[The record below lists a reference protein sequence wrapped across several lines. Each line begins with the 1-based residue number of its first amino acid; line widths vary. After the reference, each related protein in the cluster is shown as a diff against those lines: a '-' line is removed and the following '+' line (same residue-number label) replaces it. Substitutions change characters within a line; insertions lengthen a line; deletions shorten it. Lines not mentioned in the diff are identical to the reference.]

1 MPRRIGLD
9 RRVKP
14 LFPVGLALTRGRN
27 GVTLPAPHCGV
38 FFPRKIPASQSSMAI
53 LQRYVL
59 VEVLKVFAVSVTALT
74 LMVVLG
80 FVGREATAQG
90 LPLLPTLRLIPFFL
104 PETLRVTVPMTLL
117 LACTAVFSRI
127 SGANEIVA
135 VKALGISP
143 MVLLWPVF
151 IFSFVMSLATVWLND
166 LADSWGRQNIQR
178 VVIEAVEEIAYSM
191 LQSQRRYSTS
201 TFSINVKD
209 VSGRK
214 LQRVTLIIMPRGST
228 PQMTITAEQAELSC
242 DRRDGVLKVFLRNGE
257 IDYGTF
263 RWTFPDVQER
273 EIPLTDASR
282 ARSDGVWANLSL
294 RSLPEAIALAQTLA
308 EQHQQLM
315 AAHAACAMTCGDFD
329 ELSSDVW
336 KMYYNDQT
344 DMSTRYYKLLSVPQ
358 RRWAGGFACLCFAM
372 VGVPMAICLRN
383 RDFLTSFFV
392 CFLPILIVYYP
403 LMIEGADAAKNGNLP
418 TIAVWAGN
426 IMLMIW
432 GAWLLRRVL
441 RY

>member
-1 MPRRIGLD
+1 
-9 RRVKP
+9 
-14 LFPVGLALTRGRN
+14 
-27 GVTLPAPHCGV
+27 
-38 FFPRKIPASQSSMAI
+38 MAI

-74 LMVVLG
+74 MMVVLG

-90 LPLLPTLRLIPFFL
+90 LPLLPTLRLIPYFL

-135 VKALGISP
+135 VKAMGISP

-151 IFSFVMSLATVWLND
+151 IFAFLMSLATVWLND

-191 LQSQRRYSTS
+191 LQSQRRYSSS

-209 VSGRK
+209 VNGRK
-214 LQRVTLIIMPRGST
+214 LQRVTLIIMVRSGS
-228 PQMTITAEQAELSC
+228 PQMTITAEEAELRC
-242 DRRDGVLKVFLRNGE
+242 DRREGVLKVFLRNGV
-257 IDYGTF
+257 IDGGGLQYS
-263 RWTFPDVQER
+263 FPDVQER

-282 ARSDGVWANLSL
+282 ARSDSIWSNLSL
-294 RSLPEAIALAQTLA
+294 RDLPAAIALAQTQA
-308 EQHQQLM
+308 EQHEQMM
-315 AAHAACAMTCGDFD
+315 AAQAAYAMTCGDFE
-329 ELSSDVW
+329 ELTSDVW
-336 KMYYNDQT
+336 RMYSNDQAELT
-344 DMSTRYYKLLSVPQ
+344 SRYYRLLSVPQ

-426 IMLMIW
+426 IILMLW
-432 GAWLLRRVL
+432 GVWLLRRVM